1 MDYRNLSLEEL
12 LNYTYDR
19 ESWYFIGM
27 AYWKQH
33 DFAKAIEWLEKTRTD
48 TGNKWAGNATFNLAQ
63 FYTMGAMANK
73 KDNPDEYNHSIEK
86 ALSLYDE
93 MLSKKPKSSMAT
105 IHAGLLYY
113 REKKEYAKGKKM
125 IVDGIA
131 FLKEEDGDDSYLKP
145 DECFKIGVM
154 FVREENSKEA
164 IEYLTKTRDRC
175 DIRYS
180 SDRELREMAV
190 SCLQDLGVS

>member
-12 LNYTYDR
+12 LNYTSDH

-27 AYWKQH
+27 AYWKQR
-33 DFAKAIEWLEKTRTD
+33 DFENAIEWLEKAKND

-73 KDNPDEYNHSIEK
+73 KDNPGEYEHLIEK

-93 MLSKKPKSSMAT
+93 MLIKKPKSSMAA

-113 REKKEYAKGKKM
+113 REKKDYAKGKNL
-125 IVDGIA
+125 IEDGIA
-131 FLKEEDGDDSYLKP
+131 FLEEEDGDDSYLKP

-154 FVREENSKEA
+154 YVREGYYKEA
-164 IEYLTKTRDRC
+164 IEYLTKTKERC
-175 DIRYS
+175 DIRYP
-180 SDRELREMAV
+180 SDCELKLMAE
-190 SCLQDLGVS
+190 SCLRDLGA